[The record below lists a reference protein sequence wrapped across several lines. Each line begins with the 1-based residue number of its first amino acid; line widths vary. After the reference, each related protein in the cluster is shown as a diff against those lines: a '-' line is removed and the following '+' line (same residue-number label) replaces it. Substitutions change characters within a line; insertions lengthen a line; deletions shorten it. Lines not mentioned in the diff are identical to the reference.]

1 MSNFD
6 TNNFFFPTS
15 ENVKENSKREKM
27 SAFCGVFFV
36 IVLLTLSWNGEQIEA
51 KCLLREPPDIVV
63 PPKQNDAGFYLE
75 ISGKPKFYEPGHLYT
90 VSLRV
95 MTSHFKLS
103 HNELH

>member
-1 MSNFD
+1 MILATFGQRMS
-6 TNNFFFPTS
+6 
-15 ENVKENSKREKM
+15 
-27 SAFCGVFFV
+27 
-36 IVLLTLSWNGEQIEA
+36 LSEA

-95 MTSHFKLS
+95 MTCETF
-103 HNELH
+103 

>member
-1 MSNFD
+1 
-6 TNNFFFPTS
+6 
-15 ENVKENSKREKM
+15 M

-36 IVLLTLSWNGEQIEA
+36 IILLTLSWNGEQIEA